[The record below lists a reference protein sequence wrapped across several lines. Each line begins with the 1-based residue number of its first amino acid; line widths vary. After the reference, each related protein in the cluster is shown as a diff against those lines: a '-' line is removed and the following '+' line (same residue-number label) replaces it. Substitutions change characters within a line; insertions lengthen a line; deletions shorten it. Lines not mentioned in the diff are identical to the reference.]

1 MRGLQES
8 EGVELEERK
17 KGESKRVRENRRLN
31 WFQRRIVSVSDR
43 L

>member
-17 KGESKRVRENRRLN
+17 REESKRVRENRRLN
-31 WFQRRIVSVSDR
+31 WFQSRIVSVSGR